1 MKKYKKVRK
10 RRFERIPGTKLYGE
24 SGKNWANPKNR
35 YSNLE
40 IEGLRKRQRVQVVKV
55 GKENYEVRVG
65 GVQKSSH
72 FSKLDADVHADMLR
86 RRRKSG
92 RLV

>member
-35 YSNLE
+35 YS
-40 IEGLRKRQRVQVVKV
+40 RMKV
-55 GKENYEVRVG
+55 R
-65 GVQKSSH
+65 
-72 FSKLDADVHADMLR
+72 
-86 RRRKSG
+86 SG
-92 RLV
+92 ELM